1 MMKYPITAMRLRS
14 LLDEKGLTP
23 QELADKSSVSKSSI
37 SLYLHGYNE
46 PKSKN
51 AKKMAD
57 ILGCHPMWLMGFDEE
72 TISLQEEVKNAEMIT
87 LTPSEKELIDD
98 YRSLSAED
106 KDRISRIIKSLL

>member
-51 AKKMAD
+51 AKKMAVLVQ
-57 ILGCHPMWLMGFDEE
+57 IKQGIEYLYYVQENSEE
-72 TISLQEEVKNAEMIT
+72 F
-87 LTPSEKELIDD
+87 
-98 YRSLSAED
+98 
-106 KDRISRIIKSLL
+106 